1 MTSIG
6 HELYS
11 VPHDLEGGSHK
22 VATEA
27 LDAGQV
33 VLTELPTTDLTIALK
48 CTCLLSLILTDLVL
62 NPLFLPHEQAATNF
76 RRLQ

>member
-1 MTSIG
+1 MTSIRD
-6 HELYS
+6 ELHS

-27 LDAGQV
+27 LDASQV
-33 VLTELPTTDLTIALK
+33 VLAELPATDFSIALK

-62 NPLFLPHEQAATNF
+62 NPLFLPHEQAAANF
-76 RRLQ
+76 RRLK